1 MSAASQERH
10 PIITTDLEAIL
21 STELPWSILDG
32 KTILITGA
40 YGFLPAYMV
49 ETLLYLNEQMA
60 KPSIKI
66 IALVRN
72 EVKARKRFQFY
83 ARRPELHFLVQDVV
97 KPVDYSGA
105 IDYIIHAASK
115 ASPRYYATDSLD
127 IIGANVFGTHNIL
140 QLAQRKHAQGALF
153 FSTSE
158 VYGEVDDSQSRMSED
173 HYGRLDPTQIRSC
186 YAESKRLGE
195 TMCVVWARHHEVP
208 VYIVRPFHTYG
219 PGMDLEDGRV
229 FVDFVADV
237 VARRDI
243 SMRSDGRAQ
252 RAFCYSAD
260 ATSGFFTVL
269 LKGQVGQAYNVGNPE
284 GEISIGELADFL
296 INMFPEREL
305 RVIRQDTKIS
315 DYLPNPALRSCPDIS
330 KIKQLGW
337 RPTTGLAEGFRRTV
351 LSYDN
356 PKVASVVSGQTD

>member
-1 MSAASQERH
+1 MPIASQERH
-10 PIITTDLEAIL
+10 PIITVDLKAIL
-21 STELPWSILDG
+21 STELPWSILDS
-32 KTILITGA
+32 KTVLITGA

-49 ETLLYLNEQMA
+49 ETLLYLNEQIA
-60 KPSIKI
+60 NPSIKI

-72 EVKARKRFQFY
+72 EVKARKRFKFY
-83 ARRPELHFLVQDVV
+83 AGRPDLHFLVQDVV
-97 KPVDYSGA
+97 EPVDYPGA

-115 ASPRYYATDSLD
+115 ASPRYYVTNSLD

-140 QLAQRKHAQGALF
+140 QLAQRKHAQGVLF

-158 VYGEVDDSQSRMSED
+158 VYGEVDNGRSLIRED
-173 HYGRLDPTQIRSC
+173 NYGHLDPTQIRSC

-195 TMCVVWARHHEVP
+195 TMCIAWAQHHEVP

-229 FVDFVADV
+229 FEDFVADV

-243 SMRSDGRAQ
+243 IMRSDGRAQ

-269 LKGQVGQAYNVGNPE
+269 LKGQVRHAYNVGNPE
-284 GEISIGELADFL
+284 GEISIGQLADLL
-296 INMFPEREL
+296 INIFPKRGL
-305 RVIRQDTKIS
+305 RVIRQYTKIS
-315 DYLPNPALRSCPDIS
+315 GYLPNPVLRSCPDIS

-337 RPTTGLAEGFRRTV
+337 RPTTGLVEGFRRTV

-356 PKVASVVSGQTD
+356 P